1 LKGVATLTLNQET
14 KNMDQSQFSQLLGIK
29 TVHFEKGNVILQ
41 LNIEENHINGIQTVH
56 GGVIA
61 TLIDNIIGATIASIV
76 NLPSTTINLNIQYL
90 SPAKTGVLT
99 ARANILHLG
108 YKIVTGEGIIS
119 DSENNVIAKGTGTFK
134 NVTSPKIETNIIQ

>member
-134 NVTSPKIETNIIQ
+134 ILHPQK